1 MEAENG
7 EWLTVQ
13 QKLEEKRKLR
23 MLIKMSVCDGPR
35 VQAGERKAETGRTA
49 EVVATSYRSRQ
60 FK

>member
-1 MEAENG
+1 M
-7 EWLTVQ
+7 Q